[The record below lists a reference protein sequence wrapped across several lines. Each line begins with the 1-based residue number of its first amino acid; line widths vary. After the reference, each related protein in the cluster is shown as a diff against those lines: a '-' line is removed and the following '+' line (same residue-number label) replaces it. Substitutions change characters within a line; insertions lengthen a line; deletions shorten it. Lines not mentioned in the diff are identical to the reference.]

1 MVMSDKTSRLE
12 GLVRDNQTY
21 LKMGFLLVLV
31 LVLLVPLHL
40 IEGVVSERALRHD
53 TVVKDISR
61 TWGEPQVLTGP
72 MLIIPYRYTVERQQS
87 LDTELVERKGQAF
100 FLPDALAI
108 AAAVEPELR
117 YRGIFEAIVYTA
129 SLSVSGSFAAPDF
142 AQLGVT
148 PEDVFWSEAML
159 SFGISD
165 LRGATGEPKVT
176 WGTEAFAFV
185 PGTGSGLL
193 GGGVHAAVPIDPA
206 SASPVAFS
214 LDLGFTGSRS
224 IAFTP
229 VGRTTRVELASS
241 WPHPGF
247 TGAYL
252 PAERSVGDDGF
263 KASWTVSYL
272 GRDTPQRWTSRDGNV
287 SGLAQRASDSRFGVL
302 LISPVDFYLKSERS
316 VKHGALLIVLIIAAI
331 FIFEIV
337 TPLRVH
343 FFQYALVGFALC
355 LFYLLLLSLAEIV
368 GFLAAYVSAAT
379 MSTALI
385 TLYIAKVL
393 ASRKRALLIAGFLAA
408 VYGYLY
414 IILQLEALALV
425 SGALGLFLALAAVMY
440 ATRNVDWYALGRA
453 QDDAASQ
460 PSRSGQA

>member
-1 MVMSDKTSRLE
+1 
-12 GLVRDNQTY
+12 
-21 LKMGFLLVLV
+21 
-31 LVLLVPLHL
+31 
-40 IEGVVSERALRHD
+40 
-53 TVVKDISR
+53 
-61 TWGEPQVLTGP
+61 
-72 MLIIPYRYTVERQQS
+72 
-87 LDTELVERKGQAF
+87 
-100 FLPDALAI
+100 
-108 AAAVEPELR
+108 
-117 YRGIFEAIVYTA
+117 
-129 SLSVSGSFAAPDF
+129 
-142 AQLGVT
+142 
-148 PEDVFWSEAML
+148 
-159 SFGISD
+159 
-165 LRGATGEPKVT
+165 
-176 WGTEAFAFV
+176 
-185 PGTGSGLL
+185 
-193 GGGVHAAVPIDPA
+193 
-206 SASPVAFS
+206 
-214 LDLGFTGSRS
+214 
-224 IAFTP
+224 
-229 VGRTTRVELASS
+229 
-241 WPHPGF
+241 
-247 TGAYL
+247 
-252 PAERSVGDDGF
+252 
-263 KASWTVSYL
+263 
-272 GRDTPQRWTSRDGNV
+272 
-287 SGLAQRASDSRFGVL
+287 VL